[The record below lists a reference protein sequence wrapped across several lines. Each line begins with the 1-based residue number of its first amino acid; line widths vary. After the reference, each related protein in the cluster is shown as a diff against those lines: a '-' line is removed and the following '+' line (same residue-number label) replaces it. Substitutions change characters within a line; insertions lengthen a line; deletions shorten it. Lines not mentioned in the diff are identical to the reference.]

1 MKILRSIDHMRRQG
15 RRLQR
20 QNRTIGFVPT
30 MGAFHEGHLSL
41 MRLAKRQCDSV
52 VVSIFVNPIQFGP
65 NEDFNRYPR
74 NTKEDFKKAGEVGV
88 DFLFL
93 PTARQ
98 IYPLH
103 YKTWV
108 QVKELENVLEGTTRP
123 GHFTGVATIV
133 LKLFNIV
140 KPDKAYFGLK
150 DIQQMIIIR
159 QMVRDLNLGIQLVP
173 APTIREE
180 DGLAMSSRNQYL
192 SLTERRF
199 ASILWK
205 TLCTGKK
212 MIQEGIR
219 NSSKVRSAMMKQLSE
234 EPKAQLDYLTISEPK
249 TLKEVK
255 TIKKSVLL
263 ALAVRI
269 GRTRLIDNITVRPR

>member
-93 PTARQ
+93 PTTRQ

>member
-1 MKILRSIDHMRRQG
+1 MKILRSIDHMQRQG
-15 RRLQR
+15 RRLR
-20 QNRTIGFVPT
+20 RNKKTIGFVPT

-52 VVSIFVNPIQFGP
+52 VVSLFVNPSQFGP

-74 NTKEDFKKAGEVGV
+74 NIKADFRKAREVGV

-93 PTARQ
+93 PTADQ
-98 IYPLH
+98 LYPSN

-108 QVKELENVLEGTTRP
+108 QVKEIAYVLEGARRP

-140 KPDKAYFGLK
+140 KPDRAYFGLK

-159 QMVRDLNLGIQLVP
+159 QMVHDLHLDIKLVP
-173 APTIREE
+173 APTIREK

-192 SLTERRF
+192 SLTERRS

-212 MIQEGIR
+212 MVQAGIR
-219 NSSKVRSAMMKQLSE
+219 NSSKIRSAMMKRLSA
-234 EPKAQLDYLTISEPK
+234 EPKAQVDYVMMSDPI

-269 GRTRLIDNITVRPR
+269 GRTRLIDNITVKPR